1 MVRAKFKSL
10 YLLPAIGVSV
20 LLFLVSLIMALRG
33 EADRFAWAGAAIA
46 SLPLPLVHAHLLLAK
61 PARAAENA
69 PLAWFISCCGAFL
82 AAWEWLFEGVVGWL
96 PLVVA
101 VGALILLLLYVF
113 WYSRYGRIASGKLDV
128 GSSLPAFTAMDIDG
142 KPVSST
148 DLHGKPA
155 VLVFFRGNWCSFCVA
170 QVAELGG
177 FQSEFEQLG
186 ANVVLISP
194 QADSHSRALAES
206 NPAPF
211 QYWVDKDNR
220 IARELDIAVRD
231 GVPVGYAR
239 GYDADTVMPTVVVAN
254 SRGTI
259 IYSDQTDNYRL
270 RPEPD
275 IFLAILRRTGA
286 IAQ

>member
-10 YLLPAIGVSV
+10 YLLPAIIVSV
-20 LLFLVSLIMALRG
+20 LLFLVSLFMALRG
-33 EADRFAWAGAAIA
+33 EADRLAWWGAAIA
-46 SLPLPLVHAHLLLAK
+46 SLPLPLVHAHLKLAR

-69 PLAWFISCCGAFL
+69 PLAWFVACCGVLL
-82 AAWEWLFEGVVGWL
+82 AAWEWLFEGVAGWL

-101 VGALILLLLYVF
+101 TCALVLLLLYVF

-128 GSSLPAFTAMDIDG
+128 GSRLPDFAAIDIDG
-142 KPVSST
+142 KPVNSG
-148 DLHGKPA
+148 DLQGKPS
-155 VLVFFRGNWCSFCVA
+155 VLVFFSGNWSSFCVA
-170 QVAELGG
+170 QVAELSA
-177 FQSEFEQLG
+177 FQSEFERLG

-194 QADSHSRALAES
+194 QAERHSRALAEQ

-211 QYWVDKDNR
+211 HYWVDQDNG
-220 IARELDIAVRD
+220 IARELDIAVQN
-231 GVPVGYAR
+231 GVPVGYGR

-254 SRGTI
+254 ARGTI
-259 IYSDQTDNYRL
+259 IYSDQTDNYRV

-275 IFLAILRRTGA
+275 IFLAVLRRTGA